1 MNNID
6 VSTIMGFVMR
16 IGANLIF
23 AALIFVIGKKVA
35 KWVVSLLAKAL
46 DRAKVDSILA
56 KFMENASYAIMMVFV
71 VIAAVNRLGVETT
84 SLVAIL
90 GAAGLA
96 VGLALQGSLSNFA
109 AGVLLILFK
118 PFTIGDWVTAA
129 GVTGVVQNVDIFNT
143 TFLTLDNRKVIVPNS
158 KITSDNIENLSAMDK
173 RRIDLVFGISYS
185 DDIKKAKEALMSV
198 LSGDRRILQD
208 PAPFVAVG
216 ELADS
221 SVNLVCRPWVRPKDY
236 WDVYFDVVE
245 KGKLAL
251 EAAGITIPFPQA
263 DVHLYTQRD

>member
-1 MNNID
+1 
-6 VSTIMGFVMR
+6 
-16 IGANLIF
+16 
-23 AALIFVIGKKVA
+23 
-35 KWVVSLLAKAL
+35 
-46 DRAKVDSILA
+46 
-56 KFMENASYAIMMVFV
+56 
-71 VIAAVNRLGVETT
+71 
-84 SLVAIL
+84 
-90 GAAGLA
+90 
-96 VGLALQGSLSNFA
+96 
-109 AGVLLILFK
+109 
-118 PFTIGDWVTAA
+118 
-129 GVTGVVQNVDIFNT
+129 
-143 TFLTLDNRKVIVPNS
+143 
-158 KITSDNIENLSAMDK
+158 MDK